1 MKVFVYILA
10 CIVFICLDQ
19 FSKFEVVR
27 YIRYN
32 TKIEIIKGFFN
43 LTYIR
48 NFGAGFSIL
57 QNQRLFLI
65 VVPVIAVLVLFYLLT
80 TEKNKRKISSISYI
94 FIISGAIGNLIDR
107 IRLSYVVDFLDFKI
121 FAYDFPV
128 FNLADCYI
136 TVGCFLLAID
146 SLLGAKSG
154 KN

>member
-43 LTYIR
+43 LTYVR

-57 QNQRLFLI
+57 QNW
-65 VVPVIAVLVLFYLLT
+65 
-80 TEKNKRKISSISYI
+80 
-94 FIISGAIGNLIDR
+94 
-107 IRLSYVVDFLDFKI
+107 
-121 FAYDFPV
+121 
-128 FNLADCYI
+128 
-136 TVGCFLLAID
+136 
-146 SLLGAKSG
+146 
-154 KN
+154 